1 MKFRLLFCSL
11 LLCSCISRIILDG
24 TLESTRT
31 AAKAFDTLSDLE
43 VAKEGAGSSIVQIEG
58 MLSLAPDSEDAL
70 YLLTQ
75 SWTGYASAFIED
87 KWELAYDRGDDD
99 EEAYQARRAAEAY
112 TRAIAFGTALLERK
126 KPGFVQAQKNDETIK
141 QYLKRYT
148 AKTDAEPLLW
158 LGLSWLSRGS
168 VASER
173 SDIVAELFIG
183 VALLERS
190 VELDESL
197 AFANGLTALAAYHAR
212 SPDAELALSKELF
225 EKALRITERKALMI
239 HVIYAQNF
247 ACQSHN
253 QVLYTSLLNDVLQAG
268 DVLPAQRL
276 ENTIAK
282 RKAERYLKAPR
293 LKRCGFEGK

>member
-1 MKFRLLFCSL
+1 MKYRLLACL
-11 LLCSCISRIILDG
+11 LLCSSCLNRIILDG
-24 TLESTRT
+24 TLESTRI

-58 MLSLAPDSEDAL
+58 MLSLAPDSDDAL

-75 SWTGYASAFIED
+75 SWTGYASAFIEE
-87 KWELAYDRGDDD
+87 KWELAYDRGDDED
-99 EEAYQARRAAEAY
+99 EAYQARRAADAY
-112 TRAIAFGTALLERK
+112 TRAITFGTALLERK
-126 KPGFVQAQKNDETIK
+126 QPGFVQAQKNDETIK
-141 QYLKRYT
+141 QYLKRYVT
-148 AKTDAEPLLW
+148 KSDAEPLLW
-158 LGLSWLSRGS
+158 LGLSWLSRGG

-173 SDIVAELFIG
+173 SDIVAELFVG
-183 VALLERS
+183 VALIERS

-197 AFANGLTALAAYHAR
+197 AFANGLTALGAYHAR
-212 SPDAELALSKELF
+212 SPDAELTLSKGLF
-225 EKALRITERKALMI
+225 EKALRLTQRKALT
-239 HVIYAQNF
+239 VQVLYAQNF

-253 QVLYTSLLNDVLQAG
+253 QALYGSLLTEVLQAG